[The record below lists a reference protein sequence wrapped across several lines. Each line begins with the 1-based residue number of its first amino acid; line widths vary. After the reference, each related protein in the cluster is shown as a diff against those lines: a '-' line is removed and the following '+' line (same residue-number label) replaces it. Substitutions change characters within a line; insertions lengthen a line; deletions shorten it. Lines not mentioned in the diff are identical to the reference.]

1 MPLCRS
7 CVEEEMGKP
16 LHEKSHHCTHSP
28 EQRMLRGTWCTPEL
42 KKAIEMGY
50 TIVTIHEV
58 WHFPKNQRKIG
69 LFANYVNKWLQI
81 KQESAGYPGW
91 ARTEDQK
98 QQYIRQYNEREGI
111 KLEPTMIRKNP
122 GRKATAKLMLNSFWG
137 KFGENLN
144 KPSTLAIDTP
154 AALFQVISDPLVRIQ
169 SIRICTEDKL
179 EIVHSKVKEDQL
191 DNGKRNVF
199 VAAFTTCWARL
210 KLYES
215 LEKLGQQALY
225 FDTDSVIYR
234 RKPGQPDIPLGD
246 FLGDMTDEL
255 EDGSYITEL
264 VSGGPKNYGYTT
276 STGKVCC
283 KVRGFTLN
291 V

>member
-1 MPLCRS
+1 
-7 CVEEEMGKP
+7 
-16 LHEKSHHCTHSP
+16 
-28 EQRMLRGTWCTPEL
+28 
-42 KKAIEMGY
+42 MGY

-69 LFANYVNKWLQI
+69 LFANYVNKWLKI
-81 KQESAGYPGW
+81 KYESAGHPGW

-111 KLEPTMIRKNP
+111 KLEPTMIRKKP

-154 AALFQVISDPLVRIQ
+154 AALFQVISDPLLRIQ

-179 EIVHSKVKEDQL
+179 EIVHSKVKENQL
-191 DNGKRNVF
+191 DNGKRNVCLT
-199 VAAFTTCWARL
+199 AFTTCWARL
-210 KLYES
+210 RLYES

-225 FDTDSVIYR
+225 FDADFVIYH
-234 RKPGQPDIPLGD
+234 RKPAWPSRHPFGRLLGWYD
-246 FLGDMTDEL
+246 WRVGGWQLHYGIRVG
-255 EDGSYITEL
+255 GSKKL
-264 VSGGPKNYGYTT
+264 WLHDLH
-276 STGKVCC
+276 
-283 KVRGFTLN
+283 R
-291 V
+291 